1 MTKRYPPEVREKAVR
16 LVLERLD
23 EFESPYAAARAIGP
37 LVDVHYETLRVWVKK
52 ALAQGAPPAGK
63 AGAGLSAAEREE
75 LARLRKEVRDLK
87 QANEI
92 LKAASAF
99 SRGNSTRDTADRR
112 VHRRIPPG
120 LRRRVDL
127 PCADRAGYPDRAQG
141 LSQGAT
147 STTVGA
153 RYRRCSRGERIT

>member
-16 LVLERLD
+16 LVLDRLD

-52 ALAQGAPPAGK
+52 ALAQGAPLAGK

-99 SRGNSTRDTADRR
+99 FARELDPR
-112 VHRRIPPG
+112 HR
-120 LRRRVDL
+120 
-127 PCADRAGYPDRAQG
+127 
-141 LSQGAT
+141 
-147 STTVGA
+147 
-153 RYRRCSRGERIT
+153 

>member
-52 ALAQGAPPAGK
+52 ALAQGTSPVGRAS
-63 AGAGLSAAEREE
+63 AGLSAGEREE
-75 LARLRKEVRDLK
+75 LARLRKEVRDLQ
-87 QANEI
+87 QANDI

-99 SRGNSTRDTADRR
+99 F
-112 VHRRIPPG
+112 
-120 LRRRVDL
+120 
-127 PCADRAGYPDRAQG
+127 
-141 LSQGAT
+141 
-147 STTVGA
+147 A
-153 RYRRCSRGERIT
+153 RELDPRHP